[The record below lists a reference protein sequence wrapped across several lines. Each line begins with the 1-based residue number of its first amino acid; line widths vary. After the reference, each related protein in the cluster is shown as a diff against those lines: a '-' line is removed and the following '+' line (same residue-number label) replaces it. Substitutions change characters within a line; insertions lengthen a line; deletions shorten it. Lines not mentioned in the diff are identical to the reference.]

1 MNSHH
6 PHHHTMNATSTSI
19 LPSPGLS
26 MAGSH
31 NTHDASQT
39 ILITT
44 SLRGYFVKLSE
55 VQLGRS
61 GVRLTMPSAQM
72 VVDHNGQALFIAALM
87 RNKVIVPLARNEE
100 NNEINEDNKQTE
112 SY

>member
-1 MNSHH
+1 MMSSN
-6 PHHHTMNATSTSI
+6 HTMNATGASI
-19 LPSPGLS
+19 LSSPDLLA
-26 MAGSH
+26 AGSH
-31 NTHDASQT
+31 TAHDASQT

-61 GVRLTMPSAQM
+61 GIRLTMPSAQM

-87 RNKVIVPLARNEE
+87 RNKVIVPLAR
-100 NNEINEDNKQTE
+100 
-112 SY
+112 S